1 LTTAFEG
8 PLAKQDIKTV
18 FHALQV
24 LSGLH
29 EQLSV
34 HNVRAMI
41 DTVEQGSDDRTLMT
55 AFKSQLG
62 ELVKL
67 ATEVCR

>member
-1 LTTAFEG
+1 MCN
-8 PLAKQDIKTV
+8 
-18 FHALQV
+18 LQV
-24 LSGLH
+24 LSGLY

-34 HNVRAMI
+34 RNVRDMI
-41 DTVEQGSDDRTLMT
+41 DAVELGSDDRTLMT

-67 ATEVCR
+67 ATEVCKRTKI